1 MITGKYQPPTF
12 TDRKMPPVMMGNIT
26 SDVEMPK
33 TEVNVN
39 LNANAR
45 KMLDALTDVKRVTK
59 KSGRNYN
66 V

>member
-1 MITGKYQPPTF
+1 
-12 TDRKMPPVMMGNIT
+12 MMGNIT